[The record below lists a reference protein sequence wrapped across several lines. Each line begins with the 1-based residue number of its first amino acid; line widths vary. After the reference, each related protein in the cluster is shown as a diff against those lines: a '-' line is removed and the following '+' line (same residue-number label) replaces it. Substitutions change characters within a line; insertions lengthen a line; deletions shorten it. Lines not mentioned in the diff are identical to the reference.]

1 MILVTLPNASGA
13 GPPEGG
19 PTSSAHCG
27 CTPRYSGGEGNQTY
41 MSLYPVLPTPQS
53 ATHPSDQDPSREEFS
68 PLHDPAE
75 VELEILRVP
84 QWAGEK
90 WLLHGFSTRGGGVS
104 RIVSESRGL
113 SDLNL
118 GYTSNDSYEAVS
130 INRRRFLGAVAPSTM
145 AARPECGLVTLK
157 QMHSA
162 LARRVGWADV
172 AERASL
178 WGDGLMTDDPGV
190 LLGIQT
196 ADCLPVLVADKK
208 RRAAAAFHAGWRG
221 TLKGIVQNGVRSMR
235 CEFGSAATDLIA
247 AIGPGIGSCCFAI
260 GAEVRDLYAARFSYA
275 AELFTSREKLYLD
288 LVEAN
293 RRQLLEAG
301 LAQEAIFSSNDCT
314 SCQTDRFF
322 SYRAEQG
329 KTGRMMAVIGIA
341 SRRTSVPLGV
351 NEVA

>member
-1 MILVTLPNASGA
+1 M
-13 GPPEGG
+13 
-19 PTSSAHCG
+19 
-27 CTPRYSGGEGNQTY
+27 
-41 MSLYPVLPTPQS
+41 
-53 ATHPSDQDPSREEFS
+53 
-68 PLHDPAE
+68 
-75 VELEILRVP
+75 
-84 QWAGEK
+84 
-90 WLLHGFSTRGGGVS
+90 
-104 RIVSESRGL
+104 SESTGL
-113 SDLNL
+113 GDLNL

-172 AERASL
+172 ADRASL

-196 ADCLPVLVADKK
+196 ADCLPVLVADKR
-208 RRAAAAFHAGWRG
+208 RRAVAAFHAGWRG

-235 CEFGSAATDLIA
+235 CEFGSATTDLIA

-260 GAEVRDLYAARFSYA
+260 GAEVRDLYAARFPYA
-275 AELFTSREKLYLD
+275 AELFTAREKLYLD